1 MQAVFR
7 SGLCAA
13 IILLSACSP
22 KPETAKPKDS
32 VVAQSED
39 KKIDKDDKDDKDEN
53 DEKDEKKEVKSGVK
67 NEAKESG
74 ESEEKEEKAEG
85 KEDFVTLTDQQIRAA
100 GIDVTPVRQAFA
112 GAIEAPAVIAA
123 DPKQSAVVSS
133 SVGGR
138 VVEVRRNLGEAVNR
152 GDVLAVIESRDIAQL
167 RAEIE
172 IAKRQF
178 ELGQATFKREERLF
192 GEKVTS
198 RQEFEVA
205 RTSAQEAGTRLRLA
219 EQQLAAAGGA
229 GGGQLNRLMLRSPIK
244 GNVTARQIA
253 LGDIVEPNTHL
264 FEVANLNNLAVELSL
279 SPDDAAR
286 VAVGA
291 TVDVS
296 TDGRNGS
303 ARITSLSRI
312 LDPTTRQV
320 RAIALL
326 PNERGT
332 WRIGE
337 TARASIALSG
347 SAAGGQLAI
356 PRTAVQTVE
365 DKPSV
370 FVRAKD
376 GFAIKHVVLGAAA
389 AGYVKVVSGL
399 DGKEQIAV
407 SNTYLLKA
415 EHGKGEAGDDD

>member
-22 KPETAKPKDS
+22 KPEAAKPKDS
-32 VVAQSED
+32 VVAQSDD
-39 KKIDKDDKDDKDEN
+39 KKNDKDEKQE
-53 DEKDEKKEVKSGVK
+53 EKEAKSDAK
-67 NEAKESG
+67 SEAKESG
-74 ESEEKEEKAEG
+74 GSEEKEGESEG
-85 KEDFVTLTDQQIRAA
+85 KEDFVTLSDQQIRAA
-100 GIDVTPVRQAFA
+100 GIDVAPVRQSFA

-123 DPKQSAVVSS
+123 DPKQAAVVSS

-138 VVEVRRNLGEAVNR
+138 VVEVRRNLGEAVGR

-167 RAEIE
+167 RADIE
-172 IAKRQF
+172 IAKRQY
-178 ELGQATFKREERLF
+178 ELGQATFKREERLY

-219 EQQLAAAGGA
+219 EQQLSAAGGA

-253 LGDIVEPNTHL
+253 LGDIVEPNAHL
-264 FEVANLNNLAVELSL
+264 FEVADLNKLSVELSL

-296 TDGRNGS
+296 TDGRSGS
-303 ARITSLSRI
+303 ARITSMSRI

-320 RAIALL
+320 RAIAML

-347 SAAGGQLAI
+347 KADGGQLAI

-370 FVRAKD
+370 FVRAKN

-389 AGYVKVVSGL
+389 AGYVKVLSGL
-399 DGKEQIAV
+399 KGNEQIAV

>member
-1 MQAVFR
+1 MQAVYR

-22 KPETAKPKDS
+22 KPETAKPKES
-32 VVAQSED
+32 VVAQSDD
-39 KKIDKDDKDDKDEN
+39 KKNDKDAKE
-53 DEKDEKKEVKSGVK
+53 EKTEAKSEAK
-67 NEAKESG
+67 SEAKESG
-74 ESEEKEEKAEG
+74 GSEEKEGGSEG
-85 KEDFVTLTDQQIRAA
+85 KEDFVTISDQQIRAA
-100 GIDVTPVRQAFA
+100 GIDVAPVRQSFA

-123 DPKQSAVVSS
+123 DPKQAAVVSS

-138 VVEVRRNLGEAVNR
+138 VVEVRRNLGEAVGR

-167 RAEIE
+167 RADIE
-172 IAKRQF
+172 IARRQY
-178 ELGQATFKREERLF
+178 ELGQATFKREERLY

-205 RTSAQEAGTRLRLA
+205 RTAAQEAGTRLRLA
-219 EQQLAAAGGA
+219 EQQLSAAGGA

-253 LGDIVEPNTHL
+253 LGDIVEPNAHL
-264 FEVANLNNLAVELSL
+264 FEIANLDKLSVELSL

-296 TDGRNGS
+296 TDGRTGS
-303 ARITSLSRI
+303 ARITSMSRI

-320 RAIALL
+320 RAIAML

-347 SAAGGQLAI
+347 KADGGQLAI

-389 AGYVKVVSGL
+389 AGYVKILSGME
-399 DGKEQIAV
+399 GNEQIAV